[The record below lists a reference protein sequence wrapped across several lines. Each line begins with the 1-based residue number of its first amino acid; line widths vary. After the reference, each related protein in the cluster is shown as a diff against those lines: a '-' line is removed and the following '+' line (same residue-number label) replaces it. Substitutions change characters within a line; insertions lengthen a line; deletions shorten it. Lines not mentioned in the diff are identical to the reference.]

1 MSNPWNNKP
10 WENHPWK
17 NQSWNGGNSDS
28 ETDVLGALESAM
40 KDILTDSESDS
51 ILMNDKTLNL
61 EEGGLYLK
69 FFDLEG
75 TDKVIFEQFLNE
87 AGIGSQD
94 IDYTPVTGGY
104 LKLNLYN
111 GNEVDAKSLRLNG
124 RSKSLWDLIYSAA
137 SGYDVVDGLKIIK
150 TKPNRINLN
159 FGLNTGRYSF
169 YDENG
174 NDINYWT
181 FLGVYEKFRLEKQ
194 NLKDLYIPLLAHVIE
209 ERYQQGKAF
218 NLNSGKQVNTTGY
231 ANMNDSELAT
241 YWPEAHLIAVETQQV
256 IWEQLGHQDLPEIIN
271 SQFFPTEVNPMR
283 LVTRLNDSKIEV
295 YDLFVLNL
303 SVDFQNLNL
312 YWISNITGNYHG
324 LILDSSKLYMF
335 EVLINNVQYPIPED
349 LKLLFSH

>member
-40 KDILTDSESDS
+40 KDILTDSEPDS

-61 EEGGLYLK
+61 EAGGLYLK

-94 IDYTPVTGGY
+94 IDYIPVTGGY

-124 RSKSLWDLIYSAA
+124 RSEILWDLIYRAA
-137 SGYDVVDGLKIIK
+137 SEYDVVDGLKTIK

-174 NDINYWT
+174 KDINYWT

-218 NLNSGKQVNTTGY
+218 NLNSGKQANTIGY
-231 ANMNDSELAT
+231 ASMNDSELAT
-241 YWPEAHLIAVETQQV
+241 YWPEAHLIAVKTQQV
-256 IWEQLGHQDLPEIIN
+256 IWERLEHGDLPEISHSIPVTWN
-271 SQFFPTEVNPMR
+271 NNP
-283 LVTRLNDSKIEV
+283 LKFTRISGNIIMV
-295 YDLFVLNL
+295 YEIFLQSFKFDGPNL
-303 SVDFQNLNL
+303 SL
-312 YWISNITGNYHG
+312 YWLSNPDAKLHG
-324 LILDSSKLYMF
+324 LILNSTYFGQFKLLVGNKEYD
-335 EVLINNVQYPIPED
+335 VPED
-349 LKLLFSH
+349 LRYLFD